1 VALALAALTLA
12 MQADVELLG
21 RFRSGPFFALLE
33 RR

>member
-12 MQADVELLG
+12 MQADVALLG
-21 RFRSGPFFALLE
+21 GFRSGPFFALLE